1 MTKEE
6 LRQHRSIKIETC
18 QLKRRID
25 ELEHISQDVDE
36 LKNLIALYHSKLDSL
51 ITSQLRIEK
60 AIEVLNSTE
69 RELIRLRYID
79 GYDWLEVSHTIHYEL
94 SQTYRI
100 HAIAL
105 QKLKQF

>member
-6 LRQHRSIKIETC
+6 LRQHRSIKMEIC
-18 QLKRRID
+18 QLERRIN
-25 ELEHISQDVDE
+25 E
-36 LKNLIALYHSKLDSL
+36 LKRLGENSGKVEILLSLYTSKLESL

-60 AIEVLNSTE
+60 AIEVLNPTE

-79 GYDWLEVSHTIHYEL
+79 GYDWIDVSYTIHYEI

-105 QKLKQF
+105 QKLKAY